1 MATTHASAESDLV
14 NYKIEIDDVSRE
26 NCLQTFSI
34 ASELIL
40 LRKEP
45 RQNIKKNNRESNLD
59 MPIVKKI
66 SKINYQDFEYKVD
79 DRMLWVEESQDG
91 KNIFYLNMDN
101 KYALN
106 YLRNVKDSEIELV
119 KNHYEIA
126 FLLVSMSLIKE
137 HKSEDSEITLLDYTK
152 NINRA
157 LSPVMLDLT
166 RDIIQ

>member
-1 MATTHASAESDLV
+1 MFSLSSK
-14 NYKIEIDDVSRE
+14 NKYKDITPEIY
-26 NCLQTFSI
+26 
-34 ASELIL
+34 
-40 LRKEP
+40 
-45 RQNIKKNNRESNLD
+45 QNIIERSR
-59 MPIVKKI
+59 
-66 SKINYQDFEYKVD
+66 SKF
-79 DRMLWVEESQDG
+79 
-91 KNIFYLNMDN
+91 FYLNMDN

-137 HKSEDSEITLLDYTK
+137 HESEDSEITLLNYTK

-157 LSPVMLDLT
+157 LSPIMLDLA

>member
-1 MATTHASAESDLV
+1 
-14 NYKIEIDDVSRE
+14 
-26 NCLQTFSI
+26 
-34 ASELIL
+34 
-40 LRKEP
+40 
-45 RQNIKKNNRESNLD
+45 

-66 SKINYQDFEYKVD
+66 LKTDYQDFDYKVD
-79 DRMLWVEESQDG
+79 DRDAMWVEESQDG

-137 HKSEDSEITLLDYTK
+137 HESEDSEITLLNYTK

-157 LSPVMLDLT
+157 LSRIMLDLA